1 MEQKSLKELRQEKG
15 ISQRDMA
22 LKLGGMSTQNYVC
35 YERGERVKM
44 PQEMQLK
51 VSEILGIDYE
61 YDRVVNMEY
70 K

>member
-1 MEQKSLKELRQEKG
+1 MKQSLKQLRQSKG

-22 LKLGGMSTQNYVC
+22 LKLNSMSTQNYIC

-44 PQEMQLK
+44 PQEMQDMI
-51 VSEILGIDYE
+51 SDILGVPYE
-61 YDRVVNMEY
+61 YDRELNISY